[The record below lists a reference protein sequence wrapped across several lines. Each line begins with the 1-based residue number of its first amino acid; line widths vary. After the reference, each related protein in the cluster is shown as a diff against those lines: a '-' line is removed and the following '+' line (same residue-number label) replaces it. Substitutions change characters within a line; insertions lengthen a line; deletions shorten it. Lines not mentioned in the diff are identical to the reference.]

1 MNRADYAGVA
11 GGVGGQI
18 ERCDEIERA
27 IAAMLNEYRDNEWM
41 LNEHWPLNEPH
52 VRLMIADVMERFPP
66 EPNVR
71 LLDVGCF
78 NGYISYLFKQL
89 GYHVTGTDI
98 CELEDRRAI
107 FERAGIE
114 FVSSNLNHAEPFKL
128 LAREQFD
135 IVIIAQVIEHILN
148 HPLGLIRSLADVM
161 RSGGLMILTTPN
173 PATIMT
179 AIRVLR
185 GRSLLWGTNDFI
197 DQAKIVGDRVIS
209 QGEIHYREY
218 TSAELCRMLEGS
230 GLRVEQSR
238 YLGLGDS
245 RTQSTLKK
253 LVKNNPL
260 TKKLTS
266 QRLLASNHYFLARK
280 GVVSEDSSRVREGF

>member
-1 MNRADYAGVA
+1 MMQENGVTSA
-11 GGVGGQI
+11 SA
-18 ERCDEIERA
+18 EIERA
-27 IAAMLNEYRDNEWM
+27 ISAMLNEYRDNEWM

-52 VRLMIADVMERFPP
+52 VRLMIADVSARYPP
-66 EPNVR
+66 GSNVR

-78 NGYISYLFKQL
+78 NGYISYLFKLL

-98 CELEDRRAI
+98 CELEDRRGI

-114 FVSSNLNHAEPFKL
+114 FVMANLNHDEPFRH
-128 LAREQFD
+128 LAPEQFD

-148 HPLGLIRSLADVM
+148 HPLGLIRSLAHIM

-173 PATIMT
+173 PTTVMS

-185 GRSLLWGTNDFI
+185 GRSMLWGTNDFI
-197 DQAKIVGDRVIS
+197 DQPKVDGGRIIS

-218 TSAELCRMLEGS
+218 TSAELRHMLEGA
-230 GLRVEQSR
+230 GLRVEQSL

-245 RTQSTLKK
+245 GTQSALKR

-260 TKKLTS
+260 TRKLTS
-266 QRLLASNHYFLARK
+266 RRLLASNHYFLARK
-280 GVVSEDSSRVREGF
+280 AA

>member
-1 MNRADYAGVA
+1 MKRN
-11 GGVGGQI
+11 GVGG
-18 ERCDEIERA
+18 EIEDA

-52 VRLMIADVMERFPP
+52 VRLMIADVTARFPP
-66 EPNVR
+66 GPKVR

-78 NGYISYLFKQL
+78 NGYISFLFKRL
-89 GYHVTGTDI
+89 GYHVTGTDVSD
-98 CELEDRRAI
+98 LEDRRAI

-114 FVSSNLNHAEPFKL
+114 FVPSNLNYAAPFKH
-128 LAREQFD
+128 LAPQQFD
-135 IVIIAQVIEHILN
+135 VVIIAQVIEHILN
-148 HPLGLIRSLADVM
+148 HPLGLIRGLADVM
-161 RSGGLMILTTPN
+161 RPGGLMILTTPN
-173 PATIMT
+173 PATIMS

-197 DQAKIVGDRVIS
+197 DQPKVERDQIIS

-218 TSAELCRMLEGS
+218 TSAELRHLLESS

-238 YLGLGDS
+238 YLALGDS
-245 RTQSTLKK
+245 RTQSTLKR
-253 LVKNNPL
+253 LVKNNPVSRM
-260 TKKLTS
+260 LTS

-280 GVVSEDSSRVREGF
+280 V